1 MKNGIKF
8 LLSISIILMMNTFA
22 FSQMLNKAKI
32 IEQKVKN
39 IDNGSIQFTQES
51 DVRHGIAPQVNNRD
65 SDFVTSQIDMSKN
78 GYGAYYKYTNPLAYG
93 LDEGYL
99 AVYRQWLGID
109 ESSGNIG
116 AAQSEDG
123 EEWETE
129 QSLNP
134 HQVARYPSAAFTA
147 GSKPIAVWNEIAR
160 ELTGGGASAGF
171 PQYTWDSQG
180 LNPWASSWFATP
192 QSMNPDCAGNVC
204 TPNDIWRGNVML
216 TPRNGSYQLT
226 GTYVSFTDGDNREF
240 MMKSSSYANGYFNM
254 SSPYVIAD
262 GDEMTSAGD
271 SLWFTSGHITSLDYH
286 INDDGL
292 GYMVQVGW
300 GNFTDIAGNDD
311 FVDDVTN
318 QSFYYKKT
326 ENWGDTWTYQG
337 GFKNSGYHVMA
348 DAVARRL
355 TDSLYTGWEL
365 ENNEYYYHYGDTLT
379 FEDDTLAD
387 GSDALYFLTPGWTLF
402 YTSEM
407 RTDANGGLHL
417 IFPFIQNICKEDGGG
432 CADADGDGEADSTF
446 ITWGLSSGIMH
457 AYSPDP
463 MADVDNWTASFVMDM
478 SESYSADFSSSDIKT
493 IFHDGEDDYLGTIQ
507 YLYPNITL
515 SAEEGSET
523 MYFAISAVSEFKD
536 DMTDLPTDLD
546 LFMAKSTDN
555 GLTWSDPE
563 NVTNTRGSG
572 TMTTNGYPESALEV
586 GVHLATAAND
596 ESVGVFYQSPDF
608 NVLTVPDNDGY
619 EDYKQ
624 WVYVG
629 LYTNDYLDINDEN
642 NIVSEKISLGQNY
655 PNPFNPLTQIKYE
668 IDTPGLVQ
676 LDLYDIRGNH
686 VKSLVNENKPAGVSQ
701 FTLNGAELSSG
712 VYFYT
717 LVKGSHTATKKLVLL
732 K

>member
-1 MKNGIKF
+1 
-8 LLSISIILMMNTFA
+8 
-22 FSQMLNKAKI
+22 
-32 IEQKVKN
+32 
-39 IDNGSIQFTQES
+39 
-51 DVRHGIAPQVNNRD
+51 
-65 SDFVTSQIDMSKN
+65 
-78 GYGAYYKYTNPLAYG
+78 
-93 LDEGYL
+93 
-99 AVYRQWLGID
+99 
-109 ESSGNIG
+109 
-116 AAQSEDG
+116 
-123 EEWETE
+123 
-129 QSLNP
+129 
-134 HQVARYPSAAFTA
+134 
-147 GSKPIAVWNEIAR
+147 
-160 ELTGGGASAGF
+160 
-171 PQYTWDSQG
+171 
-180 LNPWASSWFATP
+180 
-192 QSMNPDCAGNVC
+192 
-204 TPNDIWRGNVML
+204 
-216 TPRNGSYQLT
+216 
-226 GTYVSFTDGDNREF
+226 
-240 MMKSSSYANGYFNM
+240 M

-446 ITWGLSSGIMH
+446 ITWSLSSGIMH

-478 SESYSADFSSSDIKT
+478 SESYSADFSSSNIKT

-608 NVLTVPDNDGY
+608 NVLTVSDNDGY

-629 LYTNDYLDINDEN
+629 LYTSDFLDVNDEN

-686 VKSLVNENKPAGVSQ
+686 VKSLVNENKPAGAFQV
-701 FTLNGAELSSG
+701 TLNGAELSSG

-717 LVKGSHTATKKLVLL
+717 LVKDSHTATKKLVLL